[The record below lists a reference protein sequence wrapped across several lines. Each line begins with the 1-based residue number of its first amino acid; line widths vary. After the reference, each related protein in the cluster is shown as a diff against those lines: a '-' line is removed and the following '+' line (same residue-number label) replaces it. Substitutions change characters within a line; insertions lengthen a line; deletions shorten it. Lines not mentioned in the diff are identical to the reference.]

1 MSDAVV
7 IAIIGGGCGIATT
20 LITGIPK
27 LYELWKEHKGDTLES
42 RIERAMNEAMK
53 QCSNATNKKID
64 ALRGD
69 IGSIQ
74 KDVTRLRLIYLIHN
88 EPTDAENI
96 LSIGRLYFGDLR
108 GNSEAKNIFERW
120 LLEQGIK
127 RPLWL
132 KEDDNGKE

>member
-7 IAIIGGGCGIATT
+7 IAIVGGGCGIITT

-27 LYELWKEHKGDTLES
+27 LYELWREHRGDTIES
-42 RIERAMNEAMK
+42 RVGEIMSEAME
-53 QCSNATNKKID
+53 QCSNTTNEKID

-69 IGSIQ
+69 VCNLQ

-96 LSIGRLYFGDLR
+96 LSIGKLYFGDLH

-120 LLEQGIK
+120 LVEQDIK
-127 RPLWL
+127 QPLWL
-132 KEDDNGKE
+132 KEDGNGKK